1 MDWACCTQW
10 KARRIH
16 KRLRK
21 REEARLLEKLDIGGV
36 IVIKRHLRE
45 KSVPAI
51 EVELSDKH
59 SHLQRLSHCII
70 IMCASTFP

>member
-51 EVELSDKH
+51 EV
-59 SHLQRLSHCII
+59 
-70 IMCASTFP
+70 